1 MGVFA
6 VTLATPEAT
15 PRTGGTP
22 VQREGFGANGVLDG
36 TARLSGRSN
45 PVKRTTR
52 ENEEIMNTRYVAI
65 AAVAVAGAIGLA
77 ACGGG
82 ADQPAS
88 APSAPAP
95 AEPILDAGQ
104 AGGTVLAGQALDGGQ
119 LVGMPLDVAISWVEE
134 QGRQWRVGRE
144 DGVDLALTA
153 DFVLDRVT
161 FTVEDGVVTAAT
173 IENEDDRTA

>member
-1 MGVFA
+1 
-6 VTLATPEAT
+6 
-15 PRTGGTP
+15 
-22 VQREGFGANGVLDG
+22 
-36 TARLSGRSN
+36 
-45 PVKRTTR
+45 
-52 ENEEIMNTRYVAI
+52 MNTRYVAI

-104 AGGTVLAGQALDGGQ
+104 AGGTVLAGQVLDGGQ

-153 DFVLDRVT
+153 DLVLDRVT

>member
-1 MGVFA
+1 
-6 VTLATPEAT
+6 
-15 PRTGGTP
+15 
-22 VQREGFGANGVLDG
+22 
-36 TARLSGRSN
+36 
-45 PVKRTTR
+45 
-52 ENEEIMNTRYVAI
+52 MNTRYVAI

-88 APSAPAP
+88 APSSPSAPAP

>member
-1 MGVFA
+1 
-6 VTLATPEAT
+6 
-15 PRTGGTP
+15 
-22 VQREGFGANGVLDG
+22 
-36 TARLSGRSN
+36 
-45 PVKRTTR
+45 
-52 ENEEIMNTRYVAI
+52 MNTRYVAI

-77 ACGGG
+77 ACGGR

-104 AGGTVLAGQALDGGQ
+104 AGGTVLAGQTLDGGQ

-144 DGVDLALTA
+144 DGVDLAVTA
-153 DFVLDRVT
+153 DLVPGRVT

-173 IENEDDRTA
+173 IEQEDSGNAA